1 VSLAKLR
8 KRLPR
13 ATTNKVKKTKTIPPS
28 GRREKPKFPA
38 ISEEMQH
45 WSAMLEAEVE
55 FWPGVTCKRMFGFR
69 FVYRRKTVFA
79 ALPYSRG
86 LFTPS
91 SILLKFNPMPSDL
104 FQQAQ
109 KEPRLDTATR
119 VSGKGWFSFELFSDA
134 DLRDA
139 LTWLSHAYEAA
150 KK

>member
-1 VSLAKLR
+1 MKQRR
-8 KRLPR
+8 KPA
-13 ATTNKVKKTKTIPPS
+13 ATISAP
-28 GRREKPKFPA
+28 REKPKFPV

-55 FWPGVTCKRMFGFR
+55 SWPAVTYKRMFGFR
-69 FVYRRKTVFA
+69 FLYRRKAVFA

-91 SILLKFNPMPSDL
+91 SILLKFNPMPTGL
-104 FQQAQ
+104 LQQAQ

-134 DLRDA
+134 DVRYA
-139 LTWLSHAYEAA
+139 IWWLNQAYEAA
-150 KK
+150 KKGPAK

>member
-1 VSLAKLR
+1 MKQRR
-8 KRLPR
+8 KP
-13 ATTNKVKKTKTIPPS
+13 AAGISTT
-28 GRREKPKFPA
+28 RERPKFPV

-45 WSAMLEAEVE
+45 WSATLEAEVE
-55 FWPGVTCKRMFGFR
+55 SWPAVRCKRMFGFR
-69 FVYRRKTVFA
+69 LLYRRKAVFA

-91 SILLKFNPMPSDL
+91 SILLKFNPMPTDL

-134 DLRDA
+134 DVGDA
-139 LTWLSHAYEAA
+139 IWWLIRAYEAA
-150 KK
+150 KKGPAT